1 MKKKIE
7 IITARMQKLDPEKI
21 YLIRLGDDFT
31 QQEADLLKHKLDEWG
46 LKRALVVIGEMKITE
61 VKNAGPRN

>member
-31 QQEADLLKHKLDEWG
+31 QQEADLLKHKLDLLG
-46 LKRALVVIGEMKITE
+46 LPKDDNL
-61 VKNAGPRN
+61 